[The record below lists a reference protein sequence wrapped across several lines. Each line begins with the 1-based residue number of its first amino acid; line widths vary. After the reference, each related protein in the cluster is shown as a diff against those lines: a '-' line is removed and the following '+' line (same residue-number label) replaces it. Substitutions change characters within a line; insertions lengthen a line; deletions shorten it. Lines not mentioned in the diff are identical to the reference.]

1 MCGCRLAENCEPRLL
16 GFDGSWEEAHGRILA
31 RRSGSLCAQSIGSLT
46 KRELELR
53 LLRSVV
59 DSGVIDPH
67 PSSVAESCKIPISR
81 AHAYLTDLA
90 LRKPPM
96 SDLDAVKALAQAL
109 KGSEVL
115 REDSHLSIPLNDAA
129 LRIWIER
136 KMALLRLNAGDALRR
151 DQVRLTPAAL
161 ARVIGVSEGILEP
174 YDALKNLPIGLADA
188 DWVRI
193 AKRSWK
199 KGMGWPEAIQILG
212 TSAEISQ
219 IVLSSIF
226 GGGS

>member
-1 MCGCRLAENCEPRLL
+1 MTR
-16 GFDGSWEEAHGRILA
+16 GSWEDFGKAVWMSLLA
-31 RRSGSLCAQSIGSLT
+31 QPLGSLT

-53 LLRSVV
+53 LLRAAV

-67 PSSVAESCKIPISR
+67 PRSVAEACNIPISR

-129 LRIWIER
+129 LRICLER

-151 DQVRLTPAAL
+151 DQVKLTPAAP
-161 ARVIGVSEGILEP
+161 ARVPPASELLSLE
-174 YDALKNLPIGLADA
+174 
-188 DWVRI
+188 
-193 AKRSWK
+193 
-199 KGMGWPEAIQILG
+199 
-212 TSAEISQ
+212 
-219 IVLSSIF
+219 
-226 GGGS
+226 